1 MITTDEQVRR
11 LMRLSRERDLP
22 LGALAA
28 KAGMGEKTARKYLR
42 CGKLPSRL
50 KEPRDWRT
58 REDPFATVWPEAEA
72 LLKEAPGLEALTLF
86 EELER
91 RYPGKFQEGQLRTLQ
106 RRVRVWRGLFG
117 PDREVFF
124 PQVHSP
130 GQESQSDF
138 TSMNGLQITRAGLRF
153 PHLLYHFVLPYSNW
167 EYVEVCFSESFE
179 SLSRGLQNALGVLGG
194 VPAGHRTDNLSAATF
209 KGPERREF
217 TESYLALMRHYG
229 MTPTRNRPG
238 EAHENGDVEQSHY
251 RLKERVDQALLL
263 RGQRDFRDSVQYH
276 QFLREIFSARN
287 LSRSERWK
295 EEGVT
300 LKPLPPYRLE
310 DYREYRVMVSTGSTI
325 QVAKNTYSVPSRLVR
340 YQVTVRLYAERVEI
354 HFAGQC
360 VMEAERLRGEGKAQ
374 IDYRHIVGSLV
385 RKPAAFEHYRYHE
398 ELFPSTVFRQAY
410 DQLLRDHPTRASR
423 RYLEILEWAAMNSEA
438 AMEASLR
445 ETLDAGEALD
455 FERLVERSRST
466 PANRPEMAIAPPDL
480 SLYDTLL
487 EEVRL

>member
-28 KAGMGEKTARKYLR
+28 KAGMDEKTARKYLR

-58 REDPFATVWPEAEA
+58 REDPFGTVWAEAEA
-72 LLKEAPGLEALTLF
+72 LLQEAPGLEALTLF
-86 EELER
+86 EELDR

-106 RRVRVWRGLFG
+106 RRVRVWRGLYG
-117 PDREVFF
+117 PDQEVFF
-124 PQVHSP
+124 PQVHYP
-130 GQESQSDF
+130 GMESQSDF
-138 TSMNGLQITRAGLRF
+138 TCMNALQITLAGLRF

-167 EYVEVCFSESFE
+167 EYVEVCFSESFG
-179 SLSRGLQNALGVLGG
+179 SLSRGLQDALGVLGG
-194 VPAGHRTDNLSAATF
+194 APAGHRTDNLSAATY

-217 TESYLALMRHYG
+217 TEAYWALMRHYG

-251 RLKERVDQALLL
+251 RIKERVDQALLL
-263 RGQRDFRDSVQYH
+263 RGQRDFTDSAHYD
-276 QFLREIFSARN
+276 QFLREIFHARN

-295 EEGVT
+295 EEREV
-300 LKPLPPYRLE
+300 LKPLPLYRLD
-310 DYREYRVMVSTGSTI
+310 DYREYRVMVSSGSTI

-340 YQVTVRLYAERVEI
+340 YEVTARVYAERVEI
-354 HFAGQC
+354 RFAGQR
-360 VMEAERLRGEGKAQ
+360 VMEAERFRGEGKAR
-374 IDYRHIVGSLV
+374 IDYRHVVGSLV
-385 RKPAAFEHYRYHE
+385 RKPGAFEHYRYHAE
-398 ELFPSTVFRQAY
+398 MFPSTVFRQAY
-410 DQLLRDHPTRASR
+410 DQLLRDHPARASR

-445 ETLDAGEALD
+445 EALDAGEALD
-455 FERLVERSRST
+455 FGRLVERSQST
-466 PANRPEMAIAPPDL
+466 PADPPEMVIALPDL
-480 SLYDTLL
+480 SLYDALF